1 MISNMHL
8 HLNNSKDLRQ
18 RVLCWGNRWEEAEEV
33 MGWSVRQHLKVIW
46 GILGTKKAA
55 SQH

>member
-1 MISNMHL
+1 MHL
-8 HLNNSKDLRQ
+8 HLNHSKDLRQ